1 MRSVSNH
8 KFSMIPRAEIPRS
21 IFDRSHNRKMTL
33 EPDYLVPIFVDEV
46 LPGDSFKLDFDM
58 FCRMTSPLTTPVM
71 DNLYF
76 DTFWFFVPNRL
87 VWDNWQKF
95 CGEQENP
102 GDSTDF
108 LVPTVKFVALNGDAR
123 NILPLSAADSAGAD
137 GDGRAYHCG
146 ALANCMGLPIF
157 AGANE
162 KVSTAPVQGGNLY
175 VNSLPFRSYNL
186 IYNEWFRDQNLI
198 DSVEVPK
205 GDAEGSADFVYRYQL
220 RKRAKRHDYF
230 TSALPWPQKGPGVE
244 LPIGDFAPVA
254 LYKTAVDA
262 QGGFSH
268 GDTVLDIISG
278 FGMDSSSTPP
288 KLNAY
293 GYNAGDNDQ
302 VKQQTSLVQDGTA
315 TGTQGQFIPG
325 TTMILGADLS
335 NGQPVT
341 INSLRQAFQLQRLYE
356 RDARGGTR
364 YIEILR
370 SHFGVVSPDARLQ
383 RPEYLGGSSQPFI
396 INPISQTSATTDVT
410 PQGNLVAIGM
420 TGSTKRGFRK
430 SFVEHGYIIGLAN
443 IRADI
448 NYQQGVR
455 RMWSRKTRFDFY
467 WPALAHLGEQAIL
480 NKEIF
485 VQGDAV
491 LDAAGDAVD
500 EQVFGYQE
508 RWAEYRYFPNEI
520 CGVMNSVAKGS
531 LDVWHL
537 AQYFTSLPKLNKSFI
552 ESNTPMDRVEAVA
565 DEPSFLLDINFKCL
579 AARPM
584 PTYSV
589 PGLID
594 HF

>member
-1 MRSVSNH
+1 MPTI
-8 KFSMIPRAEIPRS
+8 KFSANS
-21 IFDRSHNRKMTL
+21 L
-33 EPDYLVPIFVDEV
+33 ESGNVPIQ
-46 LPGDSFKLDFDM
+46 P
-58 FCRMTSPLTTPVM
+58 
-71 DNLYF
+71 
-76 DTFWFFVPNRL
+76 
-87 VWDNWQKF
+87 
-95 CGEQENP
+95 QES
-102 GDSTDF
+102 GYYS
-108 LVPTVKFVALNGDAR
+108 L
-123 NILPLSAADSAGAD
+123 
-137 GDGRAYHCG
+137 G
-146 ALANCMGLPIF
+146 ALANYFGLPIF
-157 AGANE
+157 ARADA
-162 KVSTAPVQGGNLY
+162 KAVDAPVQSGFLRINA
-175 VNSLPFRSYNL
+175 LPFRAYNL

-198 DSVEVPK
+198 DSVAVVK
-205 GDAEGSADFVYRYQL
+205 GDADYPENTDVRAADYVL

-254 LYKTAVDA
+254 LYKTTVNA
-262 QGGFSH
+262 QGGFSP
-268 GDTVLDIISG
+268 GDTVMDVVSG
-278 FGMDSSSTPP
+278 FHADYIPNPP
-288 KLNAY
+288 VLHAY
-293 GYNAGDNDQ
+293 GYEAGSDSQINQ
-302 VKQQTSLVQDGTA
+302 VTSKIGED
-315 TGTQGQFIPG
+315 FRPG

-383 RPEYLGGSSQPFI
+383 RPEYLGGSSQPFV

-420 TGSTKRGFRK
+420 TGSSKRGFRK

-485 VQGDAV
+485 VQGDGV
-491 LDAAGDAVD
+491 LDAAGDPVD

-520 CGVMNSVAKGS
+520 CGKMNSVYKTS

-552 ESNTPMDRVEAVA
+552 ESNTPMDRVEAVP
-565 DEPSFLLDINFKCL
+565 DEPSFLLDINFNCI

>member
-33 EPDYLVPIFVDEV
+33 EADYLVPIFVDEV

-102 GDSTDF
+102 GDSTDYV
-108 LVPTVKFVALNGDAR
+108 VPTYRFQIGATSTR
-123 NILPLSAADSAGAD
+123 NILPLGINSGAAD
-137 GDGRAYHCG
+137 GDGRSDAIG

-157 AGANE
+157 AHANE
-162 KVSTAPVQGGNLY
+162 KANDAPLQEGNLK
-175 VNSLPFRSYNL
+175 VNALPFRAYNL

-198 DSVEVPK
+198 DSALVWK
-205 GDAEGSADFVYRYQL
+205 GDSEYPPEHSPSAYDYRL

-268 GDTVLDIISG
+268 GDTVRDVVSG
-278 FGMDSSSTPP
+278 FHADYVPNPP
-288 KLNAY
+288 VVHAY
-293 GYNAGDNDQ
+293 GYEAGNDSQ
-302 VKQQTSLVQDGTA
+302 LNLETTKVGED
-315 TGTQGQFIPG
+315 FCPG

-396 INPISQTSATTDVT
+396 INPISQTSATTEAT

-420 TGSTKRGFRK
+420 TGSSKKGFRK

-467 WPALAHLGEQAIL
+467 WPALAHLGEQAVL

-485 VQGDAV
+485 VQGDGV

-531 LDVWHL
+531 LDIWHL

-552 ESNTPMDRVEAVA
+552 ESATPMARVEAVA
-565 DEPSFLLDINFKCL
+565 DESAFLLDINFNCI